1 MRGTGTPP
9 NRCTRAPRSS
19 AARSGVDSASGCQPT
34 PSKPESSEC
43 LAEGADGTALSR
55 AVAQAQASTE
65 RGDWG
70 GGVERSHLNAGLADA
85 IRRHVPVPVLLLA
98 RAGQS
103 FALSSTPV
111 WVQPVAAAL
120 SVEQAAGGE
129 G

>member
-1 MRGTGTPP
+1 MG
-9 NRCTRAPRSS
+9 
-19 AARSGVDSASGCQPT
+19 Q
-34 PSKPESSEC
+34 
-43 LAEGADGTALSR
+43 
-55 AVAQAQASTE
+55 
-65 RGDWG
+65 
-70 GGVERSHLNAGLADA
+70 
-85 IRRHVPVPVLLLA
+85 VLLLA